1 MSFFTHGD
9 NYLEYHNAGET
20 LRIMAWG
27 KNSLRVISV
36 PNGPLD
42 LSSSA
47 LLPQEAV
54 ETNIT
59 IGEDTAWISN
69 GKISALV
76 DTRGWN
82 SAAVLTFYN
91 DRKDVIL
98 KEIDGGGALIRRARF
113 FNPYAGG
120 DYRLKVTFESDPR
133 EKIYGMGQ
141 YQQDILDLKGCN
153 LELAQVQAT
162 AFSGIIRRSA
172 VYLLVKIQRNGEPTA
187 RKKWIIGLRLAIIL
201 LR

>member
-59 IGEDTAWISN
+59 IGEDTARFPTEKFLRS
-69 GKISALV
+69 
-76 DTRGWN
+76 
-82 SAAVLTFYN
+82 
-91 DRKDVIL
+91 
-98 KEIDGGGALIRRARF
+98 LI
-113 FNPYAGG
+113 PVAG
-120 DYRLKVTFESDPR
+120 
-133 EKIYGMGQ
+133 
-141 YQQDILDLKGCN
+141 
-153 LELAQVQAT
+153 T
-162 AFSGIIRRSA
+162 APLS
-172 VYLLVKIQRNGEPTA
+172 
-187 RKKWIIGLRLAIIL
+187 
-201 LR
+201 